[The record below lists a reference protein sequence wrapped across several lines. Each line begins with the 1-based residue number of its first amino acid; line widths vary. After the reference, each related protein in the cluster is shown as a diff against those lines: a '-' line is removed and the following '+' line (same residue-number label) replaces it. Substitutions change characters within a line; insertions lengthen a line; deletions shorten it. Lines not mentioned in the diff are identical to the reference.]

1 MYEFIQPLHS
11 YFAYI
16 TFALLLFSTAIAFSG
31 KINKNPLDQA
41 SFKWSLFAFIAT
53 HTQLL
58 LGLILYVVSPYGLDN
73 LSGETMKDSFQRLLA
88 VEHPFTNILGVVL
101 ITVGYVRAKKSLG
114 TDKAASQILYFYL
127 AGILLFLSRIPWAN
141 WLG

>member
-1 MYEFIQPLHS
+1 MYEIIQPLHS
-11 YFAYI
+11 YLAYI
-16 TFALLLFSTAIAFSG
+16 TFALLLFSTGNAFSG
-31 KINKNPLDQA
+31 KINNRPLDKA
-41 SFKWSLFAFIAT
+41 SLKWSLFAFIAT

-73 LSGETMKDSFQRLLA
+73 LSGDSMKDAFKRLLA

-101 ITVGYVRAKKSLG
+101 ITVGYLRAKKTLG

-127 AGILLFLSRIPWAN
+127 AGIFLFLSRIPWAN